1 MAVKPWKVFVEVFV
15 ARLACSFFWVTKAK
29 ASTVPEEHVKD
40 PWYFM
45 WHAWQ

>member
-1 MAVKPWKVFVEVFV
+1 MAYFS
-15 ARLACSFFWVTKAK
+15 SFFQVTKAK

-45 WHAWQ
+45 WHVPGGGGS